1 MFILAMVLS
10 CITLMS
16 SMLIGQGV
24 SLAKCSTANL
34 NTLRTLVADV
44 TFTVHL
50 GWLPGQCGD

>member
-1 MFILAMVLS
+1 MVLS

>member
-1 MFILAMVLS
+1 MVLS
-10 CITLMS
+10 CITHMS

-24 SLAKCSTANL
+24 SLTKCANL